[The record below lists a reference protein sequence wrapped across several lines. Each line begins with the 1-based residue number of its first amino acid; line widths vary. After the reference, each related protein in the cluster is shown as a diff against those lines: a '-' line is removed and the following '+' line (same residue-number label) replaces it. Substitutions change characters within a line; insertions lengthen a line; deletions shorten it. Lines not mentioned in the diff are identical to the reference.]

1 MFQQD
6 RPASLAAPP
15 LLDERSLFTKAA
27 TYGDRGDPYYHPPSS
42 RIGSYYTPTASIA
55 CDLLEKVIHVWL
67 YMAMF
72 GPCLLL
78 SVTSLAAESYLYV
91 FFRTACCVGFKLKQ
105 SSTCHYLMQAAGHG
119 PKSPTKGTSVVVP
132 INAGNR
138 ALKTPAF
145 QASPAGIPNDGGLAS
160 RYAQLVPTSKAK
172 ADLPRANQQLDS
184 EDATY
189 TERQTNDALARCQ
202 HYLTAGIDD
211 KHITPFQE
219 DWAVN
224 AVSMLPQQER

>member
-1 MFQQD
+1 MQGTAATTSSLVARPGAVVSPQGW
-6 RPASLAAPP
+6 PASLAAPP

-42 RIGSYYTPTASIA
+42 RIGSYYTPTASRA
-55 CDLLEKVIHVWL
+55 CDLLEK
-67 YMAMF
+67 A
-72 GPCLLL
+72 
-78 SVTSLAAESYLYV
+78 
-91 FFRTACCVGFKLKQ
+91 VGH
-105 SSTCHYLMQAAGHG
+105 S

-160 RYAQLVPTSKAK
+160 KYAQLVPTSKAK
-172 ADLPRANQQLDS
+172 ADLPPAKQQLDP

-202 HYLTAGIDD
+202 HYFTAGIDD